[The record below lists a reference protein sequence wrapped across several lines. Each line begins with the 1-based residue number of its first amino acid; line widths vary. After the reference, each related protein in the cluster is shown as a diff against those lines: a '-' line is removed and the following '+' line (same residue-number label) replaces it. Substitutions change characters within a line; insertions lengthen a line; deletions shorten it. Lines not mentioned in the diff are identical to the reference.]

1 MSNIKITEELP
12 FRLKQRF
19 GKKVSDLNPRE
30 FEVYNMRNQEKCP
43 WALIRMKIG
52 KKPKTIYFVNEMK
65 NMVLAGK
72 QFGENVTLNTVL
84 YLDGRDG
91 YKVSK

>member
-1 MSNIKITEELP
+1 MSNIKMTEELP

-19 GKKVSDLNPRE
+19 GEKLSDLNPRE
-30 FEVYNMRNQEKCP
+30 FEVYNIKNQEKCP
-43 WALIRMKIG
+43 WSLIRTKIG
-52 KKPKTIYFVNEMK
+52 KKPRSIYFVNEIK
-65 NMVLAGK
+65 NMVLVGK
-72 QFGENVTLNTVL
+72 QFGLNVTLNTVL